1 MRPAYCPGA
10 GTCPHAQRLVVRAG
24 QRHGGGIIAM
34 LLAQLVQCYVHVQK
48 DAALGPVA
56 HHALYPEKAGQALA
70 ARYRCH
76 LMRSGVGVQHQVT
89 GWQLDALLAM
99 AFDDQ
104 QLAAAVALAGGWQHV
119 LGQGRRK
126 DGRVAV
132 QRLAYHGTQGLS
144 RLTVVR
150 QLLVVLALGG
160 Q

>member
-1 MRPAYCPGA
+1 
-10 GTCPHAQRLVVRAG
+10 
-24 QRHGGGIIAM
+24 
-34 LLAQLVQCYVHVQK
+34 
-48 DAALGPVA
+48 
-56 HHALYPEKAGQALA
+56 
-70 ARYRCH
+70 
-76 LMRSGVGVQHQVT
+76 
-89 GWQLDALLAM
+89 
-99 AFDDQ
+99 
-104 QLAAAVALAGGWQHV
+104 V